1 MDILKWREGY
11 ETGISTMDEQHRVLI
26 GLINNLYR
34 IIRDK
39 KGYDQLREVLQE
51 MSKYGETHLQ
61 AEEELLG
68 QYEYPGLGEQQ
79 DHHGNYL
86 QNLKALLLK
95 FENDKEAT
103 AQDIYIFL
111 RQWWMEHITV
121 IDKKYGPYLQEKGVF

>member
-68 QYEYPGLGEQQ
+68 QHEYPGLVSCQ
-79 DHHGNYL
+79 
-86 QNLKALLLK
+86 
-95 FENDKEAT
+95 
-103 AQDIYIFL
+103 
-111 RQWWMEHITV
+111 
-121 IDKKYGPYLQEKGVF
+121 P